1 MIRKQ
6 LYITSD
12 QERAL
17 KERAREKGVPE
28 AEIVREALNQY
39 LRHDSEGY
47 LPNDHRTL
55 VEELVEGNK
64 RLAGHLQ
71 FPKGYRFNREELYAE
86 REERFFKKHSDV

>member
-6 LYITSD
+6 LYITAD

-17 KERAREKGVPE
+17 KERAREEGIPE

-39 LRHDSEGY
+39 LRQDSEGY
-47 LPNDHRTL
+47 LPSDRSEL
-55 VEELVEGNK
+55 VEELIEGNR

-71 FPKGYRFNREELYAE
+71 FPKGYRFNRKELYAE
-86 REERFFKKHSDV
+86 REERFFKKQSDV